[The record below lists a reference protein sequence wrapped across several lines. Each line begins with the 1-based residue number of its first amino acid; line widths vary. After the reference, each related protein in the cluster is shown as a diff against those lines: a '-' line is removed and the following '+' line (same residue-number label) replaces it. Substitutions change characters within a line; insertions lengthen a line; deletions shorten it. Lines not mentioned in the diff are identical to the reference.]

1 MNIRELFTA
10 PDDKA
15 TLNEI
20 HTCGDELIEKLLDG
34 LDDNSEAS
42 SMGGVELNMIYKKLP
57 RKPGALNVLFL
68 YVTEKLHR
76 DGILLVPVPI
86 VEINRLS
93 DHMQTSGLV
102 LYGVRS
108 HDNADEEAGV

>member
-10 PDDKA
+10 PNDEA

-20 HTCGDELIEKLLDG
+20 HACGDELVEKLLDG
-34 LDDNSEAS
+34 LDDQSDES
-42 SMGGVELNMIYKKLP
+42 SMGGVELDMIYRKLP
-57 RKPGALNVLFL
+57 RKPGALNMLFL

-93 DHMQTSGLV
+93 DYMQTSGLV
-102 LYGVRS
+102 LYAVRS
-108 HDNADEEAGV
+108 HDSAGEAVGV

>member
-10 PDDKA
+10 PDDEA

-20 HTCGDELIEKLLDG
+20 HACGDELIEKLLDG

-42 SMGGVELNMIYKKLP
+42 SMGGVEL
-57 RKPGALNVLFL
+57 
-68 YVTEKLHR
+68 HH
-76 DGILLVPVPI
+76 GILLVPVPI

-102 LYGVRS
+102 LYAVRS
-108 HDNADEEAGV
+108 HDNADEEVGV